1 MGLFDFLFGRGEN
14 PSKQLPSSMV
24 AKEFGEVNVKQT
36 KEGIEVLFTILMEPE
51 GAEAEGWQTGV
62 VLDASAS
69 MTQAYGAGLVP
80 GPRGQMPASL
90 VQEYARKGWIV
101 QVNSD
106 GSDRMLWTEPA
117 FSDAIAKGYLQSTE
131 NIVEPLAR
139 KMTAYL
145 AGNLDSD
152 GGTTLI
158 YWACGDGSA
167 TEVVGDFTVDEC
179 DAMAV
184 TGPKTTDFGGGTR
197 LTPAVKYFVERFA
210 DSPRGMYIFITD
222 GKLDDLMQVKRYTVD
237 LAKKIAAKQH
247 NPVKCVLIG
256 VGNDIDEGQM
266 EELDDLE
273 TGTDVDIWDHK
284 IAKEMRSLI
293 EIFAEVVSENKIVA
307 STATIYDDAGNVA
320 ARYSDGLPAKVKFT
334 MRTGSKAFELE
345 VGGQRIRQSVQI

>member
-1 MGLFDFLFGRGEN
+1 
-14 PSKQLPSSMV
+14 
-24 AKEFGEVNVKQT
+24 
-36 KEGIEVLFTILMEPE
+36 
-51 GAEAEGWQTGV
+51 
-62 VLDASAS
+62 
-69 MTQAYGAGLVP
+69 
-80 GPRGQMPASL
+80 
-90 VQEYARKGWIV
+90 
-101 QVNSD
+101 
-106 GSDRMLWTEPA
+106 
-117 FSDAIAKGYLQSTE
+117 
-131 NIVEPLAR
+131 
-139 KMTAYL
+139 
-145 AGNLDSD
+145 
-152 GGTTLI
+152 
-158 YWACGDGSA
+158 
-167 TEVVGDFTVDEC
+167 
-179 DAMAV
+179 
-184 TGPKTTDFGGGTR
+184 
-197 LTPAVKYFVERFA
+197 
-210 DSPRGMYIFITD
+210 MYIFITD

-320 ARYSDGLPAKVKFT
+320 ARFSDGLPAKVKFT